1 MPGSIKFRARENV
14 AVISSSSNEH
24 LAVWQERRGM
34 GDARGGHFARRSP
47 QAGRRVVEF
56 RARENCQPL
65 PFSSSSDKYLA
76 VCQQR
81 RGVTVSCSGHLA
93 RRGPEPGRGI
103 IQFRARENA
112 AVVLSSSDEHLAVW
126 QE

>member
-56 RARENCQPL
+56 RARENVGVY
-65 PFSSSSDKYLA
+65 SSSEEYLA
-76 VCQQR
+76 IWQER
-81 RGVTVSCSGHLA
+81 RGRAESRTCHVA
-93 RRGPEPGRGI
+93 RRGPQPGPRI
-103 IQFRARENA
+103 IEFRAREN
-112 AVVLSSSDEHLAVW
+112 VVVVFSGSDDVQVMLA
-126 QE
+126 